1 MGVARQTAT
10 PRVRAR
16 DVLVVGA
23 FVIGW
28 SVGRAAPDAPA
39 AGQSTARA
47 TPAEL
52 PAQPPAEPPPV
63 VRMRRPL
70 WKRSAQLALAGVGAT
85 LVLSAAGLAARPDVA
100 SAPLVAPNVAARE
113 HALAVKAVK
122 AAEARRIA
130 TLRHLELSGIAGRR
144 VGVPAPAKPKP
155 KVALPPL
162 PVLKPSERAIAL
174 DTYIQA
180 LGTDTILR
188 GLNAS
193 RAELQQQVLHDPR
206 VHVYPGGAGDIEA
219 GRVDVR
225 ILAMI
230 EYLAQA
236 NGDVSVTCLISG
248 HSYFVHGRPGVVSA
262 HMYGRAV
269 DIGAV
274 AGISILGNQGTGTI
288 TERAIR
294 QILALP
300 ASVEPKQV
308 ISLMTLGG
316 PSFALPDH
324 YNHIHIGY

>member
-1 MGVARQTAT
+1 MGVARQTAS
-10 PRVRAR
+10 PRVRAH

-23 FVIGW
+23 CVIGW
-28 SVGRAAPDAPA
+28 SAGRA
-39 AGQSTARA
+39 
-47 TPAEL
+47 L
-52 PAQPPAEPPPV
+52 PAEPPAQLPV
-63 VRMRRPL
+63 AQARRP
-70 WKRSAQLALAGVGAT
+70 WWRRSAQLAFAGLAAT
-85 LVLSAAGLAARPDVA
+85 LVVAAAGLAARPDVA
-100 SAPLVAPNVAARE
+100 SAPLVAPKVAARE
-113 HALAVKAVK
+113 QALAAK
-122 AAEARRIA
+122 AAEAGRIA

-155 KVALPPL
+155 KRALPPL

-174 DTYIQA
+174 DTLIQA

-188 GLNAS
+188 GLDAS
-193 RAELQQQVLHDPR
+193 RDQLQQQVLHDPR
-206 VHVYPGGAGDIEA
+206 VHVYPGGVGDIAA
-219 GRVDVR
+219 GKVDVR
-225 ILAMI
+225 VLAMI

-236 NGDVSVTCLISG
+236 DGEVTVTCLISG

-262 HMYGRAV
+262 HVYGRAV

-274 AGISILGNQGTGTI
+274 AGISILGNQGPGTI

-324 YNHIHIGY
+324 YNHIHLGY